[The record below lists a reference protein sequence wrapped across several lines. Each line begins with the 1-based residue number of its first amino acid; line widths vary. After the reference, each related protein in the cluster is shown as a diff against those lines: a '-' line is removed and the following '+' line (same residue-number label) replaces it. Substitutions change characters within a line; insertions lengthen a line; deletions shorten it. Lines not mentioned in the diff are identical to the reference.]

1 MQPAAPTPLRTLRCQ
16 VNQNPDFLLFQSGIS
31 KNGILKA
38 EKTKQGRQM
47 ELVSLDL
54 EQGKNGKDYFWHLFD
69 FIENGQVND
78 GSELSCVHCEIY
90 SLPKLCVRS

>member
-1 MQPAAPTPLRTLRCQ
+1 
-16 VNQNPDFLLFQSGIS
+16 
-31 KNGILKA
+31 
-38 EKTKQGRQM
+38 M